1 MRLRHSSGET
11 VHLGYCTNVH
21 PAEDLAGIRAQLDT
35 YAVPVREALDAELLG
50 LGLWLAA
57 PVAAEL
63 AADASARRRLRA
75 DLTARGLEV
84 VTLNGFPY
92 AAFQAPVVKG
102 DVYHPDW
109 TTPQRLAYTLDLAR
123 VLADLL
129 PDDAARG
136 SISTLPLAWRHP
148 WDAARADAARRR
160 LDELAAGLA
169 DVERDTGRRIRVA
182 FEPEPGCVIEST
194 GQAAGLLSGV
204 DTDRLGVCVDL
215 AHLACAWEQPA
226 EAFARLRAAGL
237 PVVKVQV
244 SAALEAP
251 DPGGAAD
258 ALRRWVEPRFLH
270 QTRAAGCAG
279 GADPADP
286 AYAADDLDAA
296 LDAELP
302 GPWRVHYHVPLHAPP
317 EEPLRSTLPV
327 LRAALAALYEGPDAG
342 CDHLDVETYTWG
354 VLPEAR
360 RPRTD
365 AELARGIAA
374 ELAFARA
381 ELVALGLA
389 PGDRRDGADAQAR
402 GGVGRDDTAAR
413 GGVGRDGT
421 AAPGGVERDE
431 SGTPRGGVERSEV
444 PA

>member
-1 MRLRHSSGET
+1 MRLRHAGGET

-21 PAEDLAGIRAQLDT
+21 PAEDLAGILAQLDT
-35 YAVPVREALDAELLG
+35 YAVPVRAALGSDRLG

-63 AADASARRRLRA
+63 AADPATRRRLRGEL
-75 DLTARGLEV
+75 DARGLEV

-109 TTPQRLAYTLDLAR
+109 TTDARLAYTLDLAR

-136 SISTLPLAWRHP
+136 SISTLPLAWRTP
-148 WDAARADAARRR
+148 WDATRSSAARHR
-160 LDELAAGLA
+160 LDRLAAGLA
-169 DVERDTGRRIRVA
+169 AVERETGRRIRVG
-182 FEPEPGCVIEST
+182 FEPEPGCLVEDTKQS
-194 GQAAGLLSGV
+194 AAILSDMDG
-204 DTDRLGVCVDL
+204 DRLGVCVDL
-215 AHLACAWEQPA
+215 AHLACAWEEPA
-226 EAFARLRAAGL
+226 EAFARLRDAGL

-244 SAALEAP
+244 SAALEAA
-251 DPGGAAD
+251 DPVGSAD

-270 QTRAAGCAG
+270 QTRGVGCAG
-279 GADPADP
+279 AADPADP
-286 AYAADDLDAA
+286 AYAADDLDVA
-296 LDAELP
+296 LDARLP

-317 EEPLRSTLPV
+317 EPPLESTLPV
-327 LRAALAALYEGPDAG
+327 LRAALRALYAGPDAG

-365 AELARGIAA
+365 AELAAGIAA
-374 ELAFARA
+374 ELAFARD
-381 ELVALGLA
+381 ELVALGLT
-389 PGDRRDGADAQAR
+389 PVAR
-402 GGVGRDDTAAR
+402 ST
-413 GGVGRDGT
+413 
-421 AAPGGVERDE
+421 
-431 SGTPRGGVERSEV
+431 ERSEV
-444 PA
+444 AA